1 MAAWSD
7 WKYYRI
13 PNRLIIFGIV
23 SGIMSLDFQAADLEA
38 GSKIPW
44 LLLALSGFLVRGVA
58 VLVLGIFLHSLGM
71 IGAADLKLVA
81 LLAAWLGFSE
91 TIKILCVG
99 FILGAVWSLQKML
112 RYGSAFQR
120 FLYLSAYIRQILS
133 NKKIEKYYDPV
144 RDGTECVIPLGTC
157 FCMATVLVFLEKWIF

>member
-1 MAAWSD
+1 
-7 WKYYRI
+7 
-13 PNRLIIFGIV
+13 
-23 SGIMSLDFQAADLEA
+23 MSLVFQAADLEA

-91 TIKILCVG
+91 IIKILCVG
-99 FILGAVWSLQKML
+99 FILGAVWSLQKKKCCDTAAL
-112 RYGSAFQR
+112 FND
-120 FLYLSAYIRQILS
+120 FFYLSAYIRQILS
-133 NKKIEKYYDPV
+133 NKK
-144 RDGTECVIPLGTC
+144 
-157 FCMATVLVFLEKWIF
+157 

>member
-1 MAAWSD
+1 
-7 WKYYRI
+7 
-13 PNRLIIFGIV
+13 
-23 SGIMSLDFQAADLEA
+23 MSLVFQAADLEA

-91 TIKILCVG
+91 TIKILRVG
-99 FILGAVWSLQKML
+99 FILGAVWSLQKNVAI
-112 RYGSAFQR
+112 RQR
-120 FLYLSAYIRQILS
+120 FSTISLFVSLYQADTQQ
-133 NKKIEKYYDPV
+133 
-144 RDGTECVIPLGTC
+144 
-157 FCMATVLVFLEKWIF
+157 

>member
-23 SGIMSLDFQAADLEA
+23 SGIMSLVFQAADLEA

-44 LLLALSGFLVRGVA
+44 LLLALSGFLVRGV
-58 VLVLGIFLHSLGM
+58 LCWFWGYFLHSLGM

-99 FILGAVWSLQKML
+99 FILGAVWSLQKSVAI
-112 RYGSAFQR
+112 RQR
-120 FLYLSAYIRQILS
+120 FSTISLFVSLYQADTQQ
-133 NKKIEKYYDPV
+133 
-144 RDGTECVIPLGTC
+144 
-157 FCMATVLVFLEKWIF
+157 

>member
-23 SGIMSLDFQAADLEA
+23 SGIMSLVFQAADLEA

-44 LLLALSGFLVRGVA
+44 LL
-58 VLVLGIFLHSLGM
+58 LVLGIFLHSLGM

>member
-23 SGIMSLDFQAADLEA
+23 SGIMSLVFQAADLEA

-99 FILGAVWSLQKML
+99 FIFPSKNVAI
-112 RYGSAFQR
+112 RQR
-120 FLYLSAYIRQILS
+120 FSTISLFVSLYQADTQQ
-133 NKKIEKYYDPV
+133 
-144 RDGTECVIPLGTC
+144 
-157 FCMATVLVFLEKWIF
+157 

>member
-23 SGIMSLDFQAADLEA
+23 SGIMSLVFQAADLEA

-71 IGAADLKLVA
+71 IGAAEACGASCSLAGLFGNNKNFMCRIYLRGCLVPSKNVA
-81 LLAAWLGFSE
+81 
-91 TIKILCVG
+91 I
-99 FILGAVWSLQKML
+99 
-112 RYGSAFQR
+112 RQR
-120 FLYLSAYIRQILS
+120 FSTISLFVSLYQADTQQ
-133 NKKIEKYYDPV
+133 
-144 RDGTECVIPLGTC
+144 
-157 FCMATVLVFLEKWIF
+157 

>member
-23 SGIMSLDFQAADLEA
+23 SGIMSLVFQAADLEA

-91 TIKILCVG
+91 TIKNFMCRIYLRGCLVP
-99 FILGAVWSLQKML
+99 SKML

-133 NKKIEKYYDPV
+133 NKKNRKI
-144 RDGTECVIPLGTC
+144 L
-157 FCMATVLVFLEKWIF
+157 

>member
-7 WKYYRI
+7 WTYYRI

-23 SGIMSLDFQAADLEA
+23 SGIMSLVFQAADLEA

-81 LLAAWLGFSE
+81 LLAAWLGCLVPSKNVA
-91 TIKILCVG
+91 I
-99 FILGAVWSLQKML
+99 
-112 RYGSAFQR
+112 RQR
-120 FLYLSAYIRQILS
+120 FSTISLFVSLYQADTQQ
-133 NKKIEKYYDPV
+133 
-144 RDGTECVIPLGTC
+144 
-157 FCMATVLVFLEKWIF
+157 

>member
-1 MAAWSD
+1 MRNSVYGSLSYLSQSVFWGTLLLAAWSD

-23 SGIMSLDFQAADLEA
+23 SGIMSLVFQAADLEA

-120 FLYLSAYIRQILS
+120 FLRGRKGFLRKSFAHLTSDY
-133 NKKIEKYYDPV
+133 
-144 RDGTECVIPLGTC
+144 GC
-157 FCMATVLVFLEKWIF
+157 F

>member
-1 MAAWSD
+1 MVWEVRNSVYGSLSYLSQSVFWGTLLLAAWSD

-23 SGIMSLDFQAADLEA
+23 SGIMSLVFQAADLEA

-81 LLAAWLGFSE
+81 LLAGLFGNNKNFMCR
-91 TIKILCVG
+91 IY
-99 FILGAVWSLQKML
+99 L
-112 RYGSAFQR
+112 RGCLVPSKNVAIRQR
-120 FLYLSAYIRQILS
+120 FSTISLFVSLYQADTQQ
-133 NKKIEKYYDPV
+133 
-144 RDGTECVIPLGTC
+144 
-157 FCMATVLVFLEKWIF
+157 

>member
-23 SGIMSLDFQAADLEA
+23 SGIMSLVFQAADLEA

-99 FILGAVWSLQKML
+99 FILGVAL
-112 RYGSAFQR
+112 RAKR
-120 FLYLSAYIRQILS
+120 
-133 NKKIEKYYDPV
+133 N
-144 RDGTECVIPLGTC
+144 
-157 FCMATVLVFLEKWIF
+157 

>member
-23 SGIMSLDFQAADLEA
+23 SGIMSLVFQAADLEA
-38 GSKIPW
+38 GSK
-44 LLLALSGFLVRGVA
+44 
-58 VLVLGIFLHSLGM
+58 
-71 IGAADLKLVA
+71 
-81 LLAAWLGFSE
+81 
-91 TIKILCVG
+91 
-99 FILGAVWSLQKML
+99 
-112 RYGSAFQR
+112 
-120 FLYLSAYIRQILS
+120 ILS

>member
-1 MAAWSD
+1 M
-7 WKYYRI
+7 
-13 PNRLIIFGIV
+13 
-23 SGIMSLDFQAADLEA
+23 
-38 GSKIPW
+38 
-44 LLLALSGFLVRGVA
+44 
-58 VLVLGIFLHSLGM
+58 
-71 IGAADLKLVA
+71 A

>member
-1 MAAWSD
+1 MAA
-7 WKYYRI
+7 
-13 PNRLIIFGIV
+13 
-23 SGIMSLDFQAADLEA
+23 A
-38 GSKIPW
+38 GTIR
-44 LLLALSGFLVRGVA
+44 LSGPWGVA

>member
-23 SGIMSLDFQAADLEA
+23 SGIMSLVFQAADLEA

-81 LLAAWLGFSE
+81 LAGLFGNNKNFMCR
-91 TIKILCVG
+91 IY
-99 FILGAVWSLQKML
+99 L
-112 RYGSAFQR
+112 RGCLVPSKNVAIRQR
-120 FLYLSAYIRQILS
+120 FSTISLFVSLYQADTQQ
-133 NKKIEKYYDPV
+133 
-144 RDGTECVIPLGTC
+144 
-157 FCMATVLVFLEKWIF
+157 